1 MPELKFSAADTSLAM
16 EEVQRKL
23 GPDALILSTERRDGL
38 IEIVATN
45 DPEKVEEAGRQ
56 ASEKIRAR
64 KEANLDSAVEG
75 GSVSQEFSKI
85 IDVETAKYEEV
96 IAPND
101 MDVSPDVIENLT
113 ETKQQVFSKSDLV
126 PALNRISAE
135 LQLLIDSAVTL
146 GTEQGNSPTTA
157 SKVKGLGFSRK
168 TINKLFKEADVSIEM
183 SDFIKKFTRK
193 IVNGK
198 DKVFDA
204 SQIILVCGPEQAGKT
219 VLTNKLSQFLPPLTD
234 GQPNRMI
241 SDPLSG
247 DLVSM
252 FDTGADAGIT
262 SLFRKRQ
269 DVNLSEDRLII
280 DYEGSLDVLD
290 AVLFKLKA
298 LKEKPTVSV
307 VYTLEVGKSY
317 NAVQKLFEM
326 SEIPN
331 CFIALTKMDLLE
343 VSVSELSAIFDLDKK
358 IQFFSGLKTFEDGLD
373 FAKVSVMEDFLT
385 NLVKQEG
392 C

>member
-64 KEANLDSAVEG
+64 KEAKLDLAVEG

-126 PALNRISAE
+126 PEFNRISAE

-168 TINKLFKEADVSIEM
+168 TINKLFKEANVSIEM

-252 FDTGADAGIT
+252 FDTGVDAGIT

-307 VYTLEVGKSY
+307 VYALEVGKSY

>member
-64 KEANLDSAVEG
+64 KEAKLDLAVEG

-126 PALNRISAE
+126 PEFNRISAE

-183 SDFIKKFTRK
+183 PDFIKKFTRK

-252 FDTGADAGIT
+252 FDTGVDAGIT

-307 VYTLEVGKSY
+307 VYALEVGKSY

>member
-64 KEANLDSAVEG
+64 KEAKLDSAVEG
-75 GSVSQEFSKI
+75 GSISQEFSKI
-85 IDVETAKYEEV
+85 IDAETAKYEEV
-96 IAPND
+96 VAPND
-101 MDVSPDVIENLT
+101 MDVPPDVIENLT
-113 ETKQQVFSKSDLV
+113 ETKQQVFSKSDLG
-126 PALNRISAE
+126 PEFNRISAE
-135 LQLLIDSAVTL
+135 LQLLIDSAVAL
-146 GTEQGNSPTTA
+146 GTEQGNSPTTS

-252 FDTGADAGIT
+252 FDTGVDAGIT

-307 VYTLEVGKSY
+307 VYALEVGKSY

-326 SEIPN
+326 PEIPN
-331 CFIALTKMDLLE
+331 FFVALTKMDLLE

-392 C
+392 W

>member
-64 KEANLDSAVEG
+64 KEANLESAVED
-75 GSVSQEFSKI
+75 GSISQEFSKI
-85 IDVETAKYEEV
+85 IDVEKAKYEEI

-101 MDVSPDVIENLT
+101 MDVSPDVVENFT

-126 PALNRISAE
+126 PEFNRISAE

-146 GTEQGNSPTTA
+146 GTEQGNSLTTA
-157 SKVKGLGFSRK
+157 SKMKGLGFSRK
-168 TINKLFKEADVSIEM
+168 TINKLFKGTDVSIEM

-219 VLTNKLSQFLPPLTD
+219 VLTNKLSQFLPPLTV
-234 GQPNRMI
+234 GQPNRVI

-247 DLVSM
+247 DLASM
-252 FDTGADAGIT
+252 FDTGADASIT

-290 AVLFKLKA
+290 AVLFKLKE

-307 VYTLEVGKSY
+307 VYALEVGKSY

-331 CFIALTKMDLLE
+331 FFIALTKMDLLE
-343 VSVSELSAIFDLDKK
+343 ISVSELSAIFDLDNK

-373 FAKVSVMEDFLT
+373 FAKVAVMEDFLT
-385 NLVKQEG
+385 NLFKQEG
-392 C
+392 W

>member
-64 KEANLDSAVEG
+64 KEAKLDSAVEG
-75 GSVSQEFSKI
+75 GSISQEFSKI
-85 IDVETAKYEEV
+85 IDAETAKYEEV
-96 IAPND
+96 VAPND
-101 MDVSPDVIENLT
+101 MDVPPDVIENLT
-113 ETKQQVFSKSDLV
+113 ETKQQVFSKSDLG
-126 PALNRISAE
+126 PEFNRISAE

-146 GTEQGNSPTTA
+146 GTEQGNSPTTS

-252 FDTGADAGIT
+252 FDTGVDAGIT

-307 VYTLEVGKSY
+307 VYALEVGKSY

-326 SEIPN
+326 PEIPN
-331 CFIALTKMDLLE
+331 FFVALTKMDLLE

-392 C
+392 W

>member
-23 GPDALILSTERRDGL
+23 GPDALILSTERRDGM

-45 DPEKVEEAGRQ
+45 DPKKVEEASRQ
-56 ASEKIRAR
+56 ASEKIRSR
-64 KEANLDSAVEG
+64 KEANFNTVIEG
-75 GSVSQEFSKI
+75 GTINQDFSKI
-85 IDVETAKYEEV
+85 IDIEKARYEEITV
-96 IAPND
+96 SNE

-113 ETKQQVFSKSDLV
+113 ESKQKILSKSDLV
-126 PALNRISAE
+126 PEFNRISTE
-135 LQLLIDSAVTL
+135 LQLLIDSAVAL
-146 GTEQGNSPTTA
+146 GTEQGNSLTTA
-157 SKVKGLGFSRK
+157 SKMKGLGFSGK
-168 TINKLFKEADVSIEM
+168 TINNLFKEADVSIEM
-183 SDFIKKFTRK
+183 SDFINKFTRK

-219 VLTNKLSQFLPPLTD
+219 VLSNKLSQFLPPLTE
-234 GQPNRMI
+234 GQPNRVI

-247 DLVSM
+247 DLASM
-252 FDTGADAGIT
+252 FDAGVDAGIT

-269 DVNLSEDRLII
+269 NVNLSQDRLII

-290 AVLFKLKA
+290 AVLFKLKE

-307 VYTLEVGKSY
+307 VYALEVGKSY

-326 SEIPN
+326 LEIPN

-385 NLVKQEG
+385 NLFKQESW
-392 C
+392 

>member
-64 KEANLDSAVEG
+64 KEAKLDSAVEG

-252 FDTGADAGIT
+252 FDTGVDAGIT

>member
-64 KEANLDSAVEG
+64 KEAKLDSAVEG

>member
-64 KEANLDSAVEG
+64 KEANLVSDVEG
-75 GSVSQEFSKI
+75 GSISQEFSKI
-85 IDVETAKYEEV
+85 IEVETAKYEEV
-96 IAPND
+96 IVPND
-101 MDVSPDVIENLT
+101 MDISPDVIEDLT
-113 ETKQQVFSKSDLV
+113 ETKQQVVSKSDLV
-126 PALNRISAE
+126 PEFNRISAE
-135 LQLLIDSAVTL
+135 LQLLIDSAVIL
-146 GTEQGNSPTTA
+146 GTGQSNSLTTA
-157 SKVKGLGFSRK
+157 SKMKGLGLSRK
-168 TINKLFKEADVSIEM
+168 TINKLLKEADVSIEM
-183 SDFIKKFTRK
+183 SDLVKKFTRK

-204 SQIILVCGPEQAGKT
+204 SQVILVCGPEQAGKT
-219 VLTNKLSQFLPPLTD
+219 VLTNKLSQFLPPLTE
-234 GQPNRMI
+234 GQPNRVI

-247 DLVSM
+247 DLASM
-252 FDTGADAGIT
+252 FDSGVDAGIT

-280 DYEGSLDVLD
+280 DYEGSLNVLD
-290 AVLFKLKA
+290 AVLFKLKE

-307 VYTLEVGKSY
+307 VYALEVGKSY
-317 NAVQKLFEM
+317 NAVKKLFEM

-343 VSVSELSAIFDLDKK
+343 VSVSELSAVFDLDKK

-385 NLVKQEG
+385 NLFNQEG
-392 C
+392 W

>member
-23 GPDALILSTERRDGL
+23 GPDALILSTERRDGM

-45 DPEKVEEAGRQ
+45 DPKKVEEASRQ
-56 ASEKIRAR
+56 ASEKIRSR
-64 KEANLDSAVEG
+64 KEANFNTVIEG
-75 GSVSQEFSKI
+75 GTINQDFSKI
-85 IDVETAKYEEV
+85 IDIEKARYEEITV
-96 IAPND
+96 SNE

-113 ETKQQVFSKSDLV
+113 ESKQKILSKSDLV
-126 PALNRISAE
+126 PEFNRISTE
-135 LQLLIDSAVTL
+135 LQLLIDSTVAL
-146 GTEQGNSPTTA
+146 GTEQGNSLTTA
-157 SKVKGLGFSRK
+157 SKMKGLGFSGK
-168 TINKLFKEADVSIEM
+168 TINNLFKEADVSIEM
-183 SDFIKKFTRK
+183 SDFINKFTRK

-219 VLTNKLSQFLPPLTD
+219 VLSNKLSQFLPPLTE
-234 GQPNRMI
+234 GQPNRVI
-241 SDPLSG
+241 SDTLSG
-247 DLVSM
+247 DLASM
-252 FDTGADAGIT
+252 FDAGVDAGIT

-269 DVNLSEDRLII
+269 NVNLSQDRLII

-290 AVLFKLKA
+290 AVLFKLKE

-307 VYTLEVGKSY
+307 VYALEVGKSY

-326 SEIPN
+326 LEISN

-392 C
+392 W

>member
-64 KEANLDSAVEG
+64 KEAKLDSAVEG
-75 GSVSQEFSKI
+75 GSISQEFSKI
-85 IDVETAKYEEV
+85 IDAETAKYEEV
-96 IAPND
+96 VAPND
-101 MDVSPDVIENLT
+101 MDVPPDVIENLT
-113 ETKQQVFSKSDLV
+113 ETKQQVFSKSDLG
-126 PALNRISAE
+126 PEFNRISAE

-146 GTEQGNSPTTA
+146 GTEQGNSPTTS

-252 FDTGADAGIT
+252 FDTGVDAGIT

-307 VYTLEVGKSY
+307 VYALEVGKSY

-326 SEIPN
+326 PEIPN
-331 CFIALTKMDLLE
+331 FFIALTKMDLLE

-392 C
+392 W

>member
-23 GPDALILSTERRDGL
+23 GPDALILSTERRDGM

-45 DPEKVEEAGRQ
+45 DPEKIEEASRQ
-56 ASEKIRAR
+56 ASEKIRSR
-64 KEANLDSAVEG
+64 EEAKLDSIIEG
-75 GSVSQEFSKI
+75 SSLGKEFSKI
-85 IDVETAKYEEV
+85 IDVEKAKYEEV
-96 IAPND
+96 IATKK
-101 MDVSPDVIENLT
+101 MDVSQEAIKIVT
-113 ETKQQVFSKSDLV
+113 ESKRRIFSKSDLAPEFSRV
-126 PALNRISAE
+126 SLE

-146 GTEQGNSPTTA
+146 TA
-157 SKVKGLGFSRK
+157 EHDQSISTSSKMKALGFSRK
-168 TINKLFKEADVSIEM
+168 TINKLVEETDAIIDMHDI
-183 SDFIKKFTRK
+183 IQKFTRK

-198 DKVFDA
+198 DKIFDA
-204 SQIILVCGPEQAGKT
+204 SQIILVCGPERSGKT
-219 VLTNKLSQFLPPLTD
+219 VLSNKLCQFLPAITD
-234 GQPNRMI
+234 GQPNRVI

-247 DLVSM
+247 DLASM
-252 FDTGADAGIT
+252 FGSVGDTGIT

-269 DVNLSEDRLII
+269 DVNLSENRLII

-290 AVLFKLKA
+290 AVLFKLKE
-298 LKEKPTVSV
+298 LNENPNVSV

-326 SEIPN
+326 SKIPN
-331 CFIALTKMDLLE
+331 FFIALTKMDQLE
-343 VSVSELSAIFDLDKK
+343 VSISELSAIYDLDKK

-373 FAKVSVMEDFLT
+373 FAKVSVVEDFLT
-385 NLVKQEG
+385 NLSEQEG

>member
-64 KEANLDSAVEG
+64 KEAKLDSAVEG
-75 GSVSQEFSKI
+75 GSISQEFSKI
-85 IDVETAKYEEV
+85 IDAETAKYEEV

-126 PALNRISAE
+126 PEFNRISAE

-183 SDFIKKFTRK
+183 PDFIKKFTRK

-252 FDTGADAGIT
+252 FDTGVDAGIT

-307 VYTLEVGKSY
+307 VYALEVGKSY

>member
-64 KEANLDSAVEG
+64 KEAKLDSAVEG

-126 PALNRISAE
+126 PEFNRISAE

-183 SDFIKKFTRK
+183 PDFIKKFTRK

-252 FDTGADAGIT
+252 FDTGVDAGIT

-307 VYTLEVGKSY
+307 VYALEVGKSY

>member
-23 GPDALILSTERRDGL
+23 GPDALILSTERRDGM

-45 DPEKVEEAGRQ
+45 DPKKVEEASRQ
-56 ASEKIRAR
+56 ASEKIRSR
-64 KEANLDSAVEG
+64 KEANFNTVIEG
-75 GSVSQEFSKI
+75 GTINQDFSKI
-85 IDVETAKYEEV
+85 IDIEKARYEEITV
-96 IAPND
+96 SNE

-113 ETKQQVFSKSDLV
+113 ESKQKILSKSDLV
-126 PALNRISAE
+126 PEFNRISTE
-135 LQLLIDSAVTL
+135 LQLLIDSAVAL
-146 GTEQGNSPTTA
+146 GTEQGNSLTTA
-157 SKVKGLGFSRK
+157 SKMKGLGFSGK
-168 TINKLFKEADVSIEM
+168 TINNLFKEADVSIEM
-183 SDFIKKFTRK
+183 SDFINKFTRK

-219 VLTNKLSQFLPPLTD
+219 VLSNKLSQFLPPLTE
-234 GQPNRMI
+234 GQSNRVI

-247 DLVSM
+247 DLASM
-252 FDTGADAGIT
+252 FDAGVDAGIT

-269 DVNLSEDRLII
+269 NVNLSQDRLII

-290 AVLFKLKA
+290 AVLFKLKE

-307 VYTLEVGKSY
+307 VYALEVGKSY

-326 SEIPN
+326 LEIPN

-373 FAKVSVMEDFLT
+373 FARVSVMEDFLT
-385 NLVKQEG
+385 NLFKQESW
-392 C
+392 